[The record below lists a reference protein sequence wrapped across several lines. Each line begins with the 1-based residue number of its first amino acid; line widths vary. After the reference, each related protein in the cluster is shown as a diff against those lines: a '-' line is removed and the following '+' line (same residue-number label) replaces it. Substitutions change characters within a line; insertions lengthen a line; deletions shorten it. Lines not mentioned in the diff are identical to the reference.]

1 MQEPKKH
8 IFPSFSALYKKNKAS
23 LWRSQWETAQ
33 ARLLLRKFSN
43 KKMVMT
49 KTDKPADA
57 VSARSAIVDAFDA
70 YLAAAA
76 DDLTKGITDNVHYVK

>member
-1 MQEPKKH
+1 MA
-8 IFPSFSALYKKNKAS
+8 ITVGNRA
-23 LWRSQWETAQ
+23 RSITFAENFKQ
-33 ARLLLRKFSN
+33 

-70 YLAAAA
+70 YLAAALDA
-76 DDLTKGITDNVHYVK
+76 DDLTKVITDNVHYVK

>member
-1 MQEPKKH
+1 
-8 IFPSFSALYKKNKAS
+8 
-23 LWRSQWETAQ
+23 
-33 ARLLLRKFSN
+33 
-43 KKMVMT
+43 MVMT